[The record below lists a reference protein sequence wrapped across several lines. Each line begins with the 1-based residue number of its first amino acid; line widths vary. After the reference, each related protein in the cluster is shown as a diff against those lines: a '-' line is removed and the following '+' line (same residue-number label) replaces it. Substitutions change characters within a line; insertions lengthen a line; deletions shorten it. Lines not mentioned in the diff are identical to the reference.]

1 MALTTAKKYLLVT
14 ERIADKPV
22 LRTRFTTQAYLVL
35 ATVLDLL
42 DYHVLAVVDAQFV
55 IADPVKFKQLP
66 SYLDRLKDRLQHDL
80 QHDPQSANMLKV
92 VTSWNIVND
101 IYDGIGIELEQAEAV
116 ERVIFQNNLKPHT
129 IYEPTDDS
137 RRTVTSELE
146 EQVTQGKLTA
156 ANRNLWL
163 LLQQQGALTYL
174 FGDQHALALS
184 TAFTRQTKND
194 PVTVTAQRLV
204 QVAGKVIQMKKFAM
218 DRWLS

>member
-35 ATVLDLL
+35 ATILDLL
-42 DYHVLAVVDAQFV
+42 DHHVLAVADDQFV

-66 SYLDRLKDRLQHDL
+66 PYLDRLKDRLQHDL
-80 QHDPQSANMLKV
+80 QQDPQSANVLKV

-101 IYDGIGIELEQAEAV
+101 IYDGIGVELEQAEAV

-137 RRTVTSELE
+137 RRAVTSELE
-146 EQVTQGKLTA
+146 DQLTQGKLTA

-174 FGDQHALALS
+174 FDDQRALALS
-184 TAFTRQTKND
+184 TAFTRQTQSD
-194 PVTVTAQRLV
+194 PATANAQRLV